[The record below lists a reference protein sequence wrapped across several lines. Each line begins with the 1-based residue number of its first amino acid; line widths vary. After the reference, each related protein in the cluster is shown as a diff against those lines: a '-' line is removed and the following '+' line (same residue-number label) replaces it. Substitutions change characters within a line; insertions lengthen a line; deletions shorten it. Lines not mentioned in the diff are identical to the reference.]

1 MVTTESKL
9 AMSMYFLTDAG
20 KKFTLSMKNI
30 DPELE
35 QDNELQTKIEA
46 AQASIVTIQPF
57 AVTLEG
63 PSGWALIRTD
73 TIKPE

>member
-9 AMSMYFLTDAG
+9 AMSMHFLTDAG
-20 KKFTLSMKNI
+20 KKFTLSMANI

-35 QDNELQTKIEA
+35 QDNELETKIAA

-57 AVTLEG
+57 AVTLEA
-63 PSGWALIRTD
+63 PSGWALTRTD

>member
-20 KKFTLSMKNI
+20 KKFTLSMANI

-35 QDNELQTKIEA
+35 NDAELQTKI
-46 AQASIVTIQPF
+46 
-57 AVTLEG
+57 
-63 PSGWALIRTD
+63 
-73 TIKPE
+73 

>member
-20 KKFTLSMKNI
+20 KKFTLSMANI

-35 QDNELQTKIEA
+35 HDNELQTKIET

>member
-9 AMSMYFLTDAG
+9 SMSMHFLTDAG
-20 KKFTLSMKNI
+20 KKFTLSMANI

-35 QDNELQTKIEA
+35 NDVELQTKIET
-46 AQASIVTIQPF
+46 AQASIVTLQPF
-57 AVTLEG
+57 AVTLES
-63 PSGWALIRTD
+63 PSGWALTRTD

>member
-1 MVTTESKL
+1 MITTESKL

-20 KKFTLSMKNI
+20 KKFTLSMANI

-35 QDNELQTKIEA
+35 EDNELQTRIEA

-57 AVTLEG
+57 AVTLEA
-63 PSGWALIRTD
+63 PSGWALTRTD

>member
-1 MVTTESKL
+1 MITTESKL

-20 KKFTLSMKNI
+20 KKFTLSMANI

-35 QDNELQTKIEA
+35 EDNELQTKIET

-57 AVTLEG
+57 AVTLEA
-63 PSGWALIRTD
+63 PSGWALTRTD

>member
-1 MVTTESKL
+1 MITTESKL

-20 KKFTLSMKNI
+20 KKFTLSMANI

-35 QDNELQTKIEA
+35 EDNELQTKIEA

-57 AVTLEG
+57 AVTLEA
-63 PSGWALIRTD
+63 PSGWALTRTD

>member
-9 AMSMYFLTDAG
+9 AMSMHFLTDAG
-20 KKFTLSMKNI
+20 KKFTLSMANI

-35 QDNELQTKIEA
+35 QDVELESKMAT

-57 AVTLEG
+57 AVTLEA
-63 PSGWALIRTD
+63 PSGWALTRTD